1 MVRALRESSP
11 PETAE
16 MAIRAAQAGRAL
28 QSAVCAGR
36 GSPRHPFHHASRR
49 TIVVADRN
57 PNTRRSQPIDCVATA
72 RNPSR
77 S

>member
-36 GSPRHPFHHASRR
+36 GSPRHTPHANRR